1 MPLNILICGGGLAG
15 PALAFW
21 LARAG
26 HAVTIIERFPALRA
40 TGAQV
45 DLREQGLQVVKRM
58 GLLDIVRTKTID
70 EDGVAWVDYNGKVKA
85 KLLTN
90 KTGKGAQSYSSEYEI
105 MRGDLVRVLYEAT
118 KDSVT
123 YRFGIMVEHFT
134 QDEKSVT
141 VTFSDGTTGQ
151 YDMLVGA
158 DGQGSRIR
166 KAILPQTEDPL
177 KHLGIFYCNWEAPI
191 RVADDKLGRCTLGTN
206 GKMLWTRNSRSGGTQ
221 VGCMLRQDSDYI
233 RSIPRAS
240 TELQRQFWTSNF
252 RDVSVSGPRLTEAI
266 PASEYFYC
274 QEIVQVHTDTWH
286 KGRVVLLGDAA
297 HCPSQITGMG
307 KCEWWRMTEHCAD
320 LFPGTTSAF
329 TSAYVLA
336 GEIISHPDDLNLAFR
351 NFDKKLRPFVN
362 EFQSISM
369 WAWSII
375 MPYSQWTIILL
386 HFIVGWITYLGVPS
400 K

>member
-21 LARAG
+21 LTRAG

-45 DLREQGLQVVKRM
+45 DLREQGLQVVKCM

-70 EDGVAWVDYNGKVKA
+70 EDGVAFVDYNRNLKA

-105 MRGDLVRVLYEAT
+105 MRGDLVRVLYETT

-123 YRFGIMVEHFT
+123 YRFGLMVEHFT

-141 VTFSDGTTGQ
+141 VHFSDGTTGQ

-166 KAILPQTEDPL
+166 KAILPPTEDPL
-177 KHLGIFYCNWEAPI
+177 NHLGIYYCNWEAPFT
-191 RVADDKLGRCTLGTN
+191 VEDDKIARCTLATKGR
-206 GKMLWTRNSRSGGTQ
+206 MLWTRNSRGGGTQ
-221 VGCMLRQDSDYI
+221 VGCMLRQESDHI

-240 TELQRQFWTSNF
+240 PELQREFWTSKF
-252 RDVSVSGPRLTEAI
+252 RDVSAVGPQLTDAI
-266 PASEYFYC
+266 PASEYFYSS
-274 QEIVQVHTDTWH
+274 EILQVRASTWH

-297 HCPSQITGMG
+297 HAPSQITGMG
-307 KCEWWRMTEHCAD
+307 KCH
-320 LFPGTTSAF
+320 
-329 TSAYVLA
+329 
-336 GEIISHPDDLNLAFR
+336 
-351 NFDKKLRPFVN
+351 
-362 EFQSISM
+362 SM
-369 WAWSII
+369 R
-375 MPYSQWTIILL
+375 
-386 HFIVGWITYLGVPS
+386 
-400 K
+400 